1 MAQYFYDEQLRRFL
15 LQFARIFSNFD
26 VEYGTNEAGQGPG
39 STGDTLIR
47 VPVRYGDASRQAQTI
62 LQNNSAS
69 DMPSTPLMTFYIT
82 DLKYD
87 RPRMQE
93 PYFVDN
99 ISVRQRTY
107 DPDTGTYETTQGNA
121 FTIERAMPVPYEMTI
136 NLDIWTSNTNQKMQL
151 LEQILTLFNPALEIQ
166 STDNYIDWTSLT
178 VLNLKDVR
186 WSSRTIPIGTD
197 NPIDIATLTF
207 TLPMWI
213 TPPAKVKK
221 LGVIERI
228 IASVYDGQGDLVN
241 ALTNSDLLLG
251 TRQKFTPYSYQIL
264 ALAQTTTP
272 SILRLQAL
280 RQQQVVDDPNTNL
293 TQADSPDSNLLWPSI
308 IGMYGVLR
316 PGISYITLEQP
327 DGTDV
332 MGTVTVDPT
341 DDRFLLFS
349 VNEGTVPSNTLAPIN
364 AVINPLISGPGAG
377 LPAAAV
383 GQRYLLTQDSG
394 SFSNPAGANPNAWQ
408 GVSGQPMVA
417 HANDIVEYD
426 GTYWQVSFDNTSSPD
441 NIQYVTN
448 LTTELQYRWTG
459 TAWVKSYQGLYP
471 GGSWSLVL

>member
-1 MAQYFYDEQLRRFL
+1 M

-26 VEYGTNEAGQGPG
+26 VEYGPNQAGQGPG
-39 STGDTLIR
+39 SETDTLVR

-62 LQNNSAS
+62 LQNNSAN

-93 PYFVDN
+93 PNFVNN
-99 ISVRQRTY
+99 IAVRQRTY
-107 DPDTGTYETTQGNA
+107 DSATDTYETTQGNA
-121 FTIERAMPVPYEMTI
+121 FTIERVMPVPYEMTI

-151 LEQILTLFNPALEIQ
+151 LEQILTLFNPSLEIQ

-178 VLNLKDVR
+178 VLYLKDSR
-186 WSSRTIPIGTD
+186 WSSKTIPVNATD
-197 NPIDIATLTF
+197 PIDVATLTF

-228 IASVYDGQGDLVN
+228 IASVYNADGDLNN

-251 TRQKFTPYSYQIL
+251 TRQKFTPYAYQVLLIDNK
-264 ALAQTTTP
+264 
-272 SILRLQAL
+272 LQAL
-280 RQQQVVDDPNTNL
+280 RQQQTIDEPNSSL
-293 TQADSPDSNLLWPSI
+293 TPPDSPDSNLLWHSVI
-308 IGMYGVLR
+308 NLYGTLR

-332 MGTVTVDPT
+332 TGTVAYDPT
-341 DDRFLLFS
+341 DDRFLLFT
-349 VNEGTVPSNTLAPIN
+349 VNTGTVPPNTLAPIT
-364 AVINPLISGPGAG
+364 AVIDPLAGGPGDG
-377 LPAAAV
+377 LAPAAV
-383 GQRYLLTQDSG
+383 GQRYLFTQATGSYNNPGLT
-394 SFSNPAGANPNAWQ
+394 NPEIWAGVN
-408 GVSGQPMVA
+408 GQPLVA
-417 HANDIVEYD
+417 TANDIVEYD
-426 GTYWQVSFDNTSSPD
+426 GSRWNIVFDSASSPA
-441 NIQYVTN
+441 NLQYVTN
-448 LTTELQYRWTG
+448 VTTELQYRWTG

-471 GGSWSLVL
+471 GGTWTLVL